1 MSGYYPVTLNL
12 GGRRCLV
19 VGGGK
24 VALRKARA
32 LMQAG
37 AKVIAVA
44 PEFDS
49 AFNGLQKKGAV
60 LHKKRYSA
68 VDLRGAF
75 FAVAATDDREL
86 NDRISRDARKA
97 RILINVVDE
106 PDISDVIIPSTLRRG
121 DFSISVSTG
130 GASPMLAAKV
140 RREAEKDFP
149 GSFGG
154 YVALLGELRDEIRRS
169 DMTET
174 KKRKLLRAIL
184 DDRGQAIYC
193 EQGRAAAREY
203 LQKKTGVK

>member
-1 MSGYYPVTLNL
+1 MSGYFPVTLKL

-37 AKVIAVA
+37 AKVIVAA
-44 PEFDS
+44 PEFDP

-60 LHKKRYSA
+60 LRRKRYSA
-68 VDLRGAF
+68 LDLRGAF
-75 FAVAATDDREL
+75 FAVAATNDREL

-106 PDISDVIIPSTLRRG
+106 PDLSDAIIPSTLRRG

-130 GASPMLAAKV
+130 GASPMLAAKI
-140 RREAEKDFP
+140 RREAEKEFH

-154 YVALLGELRDEIRRS
+154 YVALLGELRDKIRLA

-184 DDRGQAIYC
+184 DERGKAVYC
-193 EQGRAAAREY
+193 EEGRAAAREY
-203 LQKKTGVK
+203 LQKKIGGK